1 VYKVNNMSISV
12 FVQIGVTAGVPLEFN
27 TIKTIQK
34 LFVSKRSDN
43 IFIYGITTK
52 PINHDEQAECFD
64 TGILDILSELT
75 SEKEFKEKLANI
87 AELRMDDNITCLRRK
102 KEYVGPDDYANYKR
116 LHIMDDDD
124 TSEYHTFD
132 VGELWFEFF
141 DHCTSLNADF
151 DADSKSSYDTVG
163 SAHNFM
169 ERLNKSVDYF
179 KNLGI
184 NEQDIDITHYNVLNI

>member
-12 FVQIGVTAGVPLEFN
+12 FVQIGVSAGLPLEFN

-34 LFVSKRSDN
+34 LFVSERSNN
-43 IFIYGITTK
+43 IFIHGITTK
-52 PINHDEQAECFD
+52 PINHNERVECFD
-64 TGILDILSELT
+64 TGILEILELT
-75 SEKEFKEKLANI
+75 SENDFKDTLATI

-102 KEYVGPDDYANYKR
+102 KEYVEDEDYANYKR

-124 TSEYHTFD
+124 TCEYHTFD
-132 VGELWFEFF
+132 MSELRFEFF
-141 DHCTSLNADF
+141 DHCTSLDADF
-151 DADSKSSYDTVG
+151 DTDNKTSYDTVG

-169 ERLNKSVDYF
+169 ERINNSVDYF

-184 NEQDIDITHYNVLNI
+184 KEEDIDIKHYNVLNI